1 MKKIM
6 RKGTPHKIRKGKSTH
21 DDVWY
26 HAKRLVLE
34 VRWLL
39 VLRRLNVDENEL
51 VLEVALF
58 GDQGNAARAGG

>member
-1 MKKIM
+1 M
-6 RKGTPHKIRKGKSTH
+6 RKGTPHKIRKEKLTH
-21 DDVWY
+21 DYVWY
-26 HAKRLVLE
+26 LAKRLVLE

-39 VLRRLNVDENEL
+39 VLRRLKVDGNDL